1 MAKEKSLTH
10 KIFQENEMGK
20 YEVASEI
27 ENQEKSVKNLSV
39 FFPGNEMGQRR
50 RFDSLPFHEIFSAN
64 SCITRKHSMFEGFS
78 VKIEDLTHYIFT
90 RFFTPISIITL
101 KNPMIG

>member
-39 FFPGNEMGQRR
+39 FFREMRW
-50 RFDSLPFHEIFSAN
+50 
-64 SCITRKHSMFEGFS
+64 
-78 VKIEDLTHYIFT
+78 VKEEDLTPFLFT
-90 RFFTPISIITL
+90 RFFCKFLHYKKASNVCRIFCQ
-101 KNPMIG
+101 NR